1 MLRSPAVFII
11 LIKLLASFI
20 HNVGR
25 RVSKKSQVIVVGSHA
40 DKWRAIKDQILVTKI
55 DIERIIKDQEYKG
68 FVAVDCRNKDGVG
81 FDEFV
86 NCLSESSKAVVD
98 GSDHKFHDL

>member
-1 MLRSPAVFII
+1 MLRSFAVFII

-68 FVAVDCRNKDGVG
+68 FVAVDCRNKDG
-81 FDEFV
+81 DEFV